1 MSHPVKPW
9 GIIKGEV
16 QQGIYTT
23 MATIKRSVYLV
34 SEQQR
39 NALLNYLQDRPYREV
54 AAGIEFLLNA
64 PTANLNV
71 DVPEEEL
78 AQMAAESEA
87 PEVAIPEMAI
97 A

>member
-1 MSHPVKPW
+1 
-9 GIIKGEV
+9 
-16 QQGIYTT
+16 

>member
-1 MSHPVKPW
+1 
-9 GIIKGEV
+9 
-16 QQGIYTT
+16 
-23 MATIKRSVYLV
+23 MATVQRSVYLI

-39 NALLNYLQDRPYREV
+39 TALLGYLQDRPYREV
-54 AAGIEFLLNA
+54 ATGIQFLLNA

-78 AQMAAESEA
+78 VQLSEEAAATEVEEA
-87 PEVAIPEMAI
+87 KEMAI

>member
-1 MSHPVKPW
+1 V
-9 GIIKGEV
+9 GTIEGEV
-16 QQGIYTT
+16 RKGIYTT
-23 MATIKRSVYLV
+23 MATVQRPVYLI

-39 NALLNYLQDRPYREV
+39 TALLGYLQDRPYREV
-54 AAGIEFLLNA
+54 AAGIQFLLNA

-78 AQMAAESEA
+78 AQLSEEATATEAEEA
-87 PEVAIPEMAI
+87 KEMAI